1 LEGDREGSVRN
12 AKTVA
17 APRIT
22 TPLFAFS
29 FQRSQREDKFANEI
43 RDSPKLQRKAESWF
57 HSQMNPNRL

>member
-1 LEGDREGSVRN
+1 LEGDAAGSVRS

-22 TPLFAFS
+22 TPLFVFC

-43 RDSPKLQRKAESWF
+43 RDSPKLQRKTES
-57 HSQMNPNRL
+57 